1 MQLSGRLLA
10 CREATLRFL
19 TPRWMMWGLLLLIL
33 NQLALLSWRSWL
45 ADDIYH
51 VDWRKR
57 KPIPLQQNQTA
68 ELRRKTI
75 VLPSLGLR
83 RPLPPPQADRYP
95 TIFSVMRR
103 RRRSNS
109 VWPGLW

>member
-1 MQLSGRLLA
+1 MQRSDFAVFDSALDDMGIIALDIKSARSAELA
-10 CREATLRFL
+10 EPGWL
-19 TPRWMMWGLLLLIL
+19 TIYTMWT
-33 NQLALLSWRSWL
+33 
-45 ADDIYH
+45 
-51 VDWRKR
+51 WRKR

-83 RPLPPPQADRYP
+83 RPLPPPQAHRYP
-95 TIFSVMRR
+95 TISSVMRR